1 MDAST
6 KSQLA
11 RIEAQ
16 LNQNLATL
24 AMDSLSNMLRRL
36 PYDELALTKPDLEAL
51 INRFFH
57 KRQRELRRILV
68 ERLEGAKR
76 HSLAESFSD
85 KPSTAPRS
93 ADNALGQR
101 VIGEEQDPKRLEYS
115 VRLNEL
121 RSRHI
126 FQWSTAYRETITYMF
141 KELRL
146 ALSAPGPEDA
156 QLKTLSSLL
165 EKHSTDIFQRGYDY
179 ITSTMSA
186 ATDVAVAKSISGL
199 QRFLFLV
206 IDAHSSAASDL
217 RSKEDAVAIR
227 AVASAMLCGIL
238 RGYGPVRLG
247 PAVGWALLREYPT
260 QWAHAMAF
268 MTSTD
273 LTSLLQSAPDN
284 DLRTDLMELVVPSQ
298 LAIDRVI
305 QALPPQASALP
316 RVGKFGQYPPR
327 FEVTLAS
334 SASTGRTS
342 VRLTTFLG
350 SPQREPSLIQEALA
364 GGATA
369 VVARIDNS
377 LWQAE
382 EHAWNA
388 KVIDATK
395 VGTID
400 DLVDNIAERVASI
413 VGAAFANVRLYG
425 AEPLAMSQNYASEFP
440 LKDPIVRQF
449 YLVHRHSVRQLLDT
463 FVEGTGP
470 HVWCSVR
477 RSGKTTAT
485 IELSGDTSRSVVI
498 TQTMDQQ
505 PNQPDLNIFYK
516 RIVKALEAGN
526 PIQASFFQ
534 AAVDDCSLASSP
546 VHLINAR
553 RVFIID
559 EYETLFGLLNAKAKQ
574 DDWVRYSVVQPL
586 LSQMVAFST
595 SNLLVFLGQRPD
607 AHAILMSQNQLSP
620 LVRQDSFPLF
630 EHINGSTTS
639 EFARFLEKVLSGLG
653 MSAGFID
660 SVYEETS
667 GHPYLTVNLMIDF
680 CDWLIA
686 SHRRTSGLR
695 LEPAD
700 MDGFTR
706 DRLNTAVLQRSAFY
720 LTFQQMIADSLSE
733 AIRAKEPWL
742 HAVTLVIQRIC
753 KKHPRALSCSEPRYR
768 EIASDTA
775 RSINLSPGQL
785 LQGATMANFLASQ
798 GGQVRPAI
806 RILGRLAAV
815 AVAEVN

>member
-24 AMDSLSNMLRRL
+24 AMDSLSNVLRRL
-36 PYDELALTKPDLEAL
+36 PYEELALAKPDVEAL
-51 INRFFH
+51 INRFFP

-217 RSKEDAVAIR
+217 RSKEDAVVIR

-395 VGTID
+395 VGTLD
-400 DLVDNIAERVASI
+400 DLVDNIAERVAGI

-449 YLVHRHSVRQLLDT
+449 YLVQRHSVRQLLDT

-516 RIVKALEAGN
+516 RIVNALEAGK

-559 EYETLFGLLNAKAKQ
+559 EYETLFGLLNAKAQQ

-720 LTFQQMIADSLSE
+720 STFQQMIADSLSE

-742 HAVTLVIQRIC
+742 HAVTLVIQQIC
-753 KKHPRALSCSEPRYR
+753 KKHQRALSCSEPRYR

-806 RILGRLAAV
+806 RIFGRLAAV
-815 AVAEVN
+815 AVVEVN